1 MVGIFVSLY
10 CYGFYCI
17 WMLYFKKKKI
27 EMKIKKSKAQMSHWL
42 QPEVR
47 GGLVSNSDSNL
58 LASQQVVTVIG
69 CCAKS
74 KQRQDE
80 GCVCVWGGGGV
91 Y

>member
-1 MVGIFVSLY
+1 
-10 CYGFYCI
+10 
-17 WMLYFKKKKI
+17 
-27 EMKIKKSKAQMSHWL
+27 MSHWL

-80 GCVCVWGGGGV
+80 GGVCV
-91 Y
+91 